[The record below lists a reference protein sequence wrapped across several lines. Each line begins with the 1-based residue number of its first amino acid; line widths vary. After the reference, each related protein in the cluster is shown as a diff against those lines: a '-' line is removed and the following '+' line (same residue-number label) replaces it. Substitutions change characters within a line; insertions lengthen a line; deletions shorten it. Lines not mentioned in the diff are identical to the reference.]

1 MQREGKPG
9 KEGASGAAQLAA
21 LAWMGG
27 MTGSR
32 SVSSYSL
39 VQFPGHICVLAKN
52 WAGGGGVCICKTQN
66 YLVGLEGP
74 QDDPVR
80 EGVTGV

>member
-52 WAGGGGVCICKTQN
+52 WAGGGGGM
-66 YLVGLEGP
+66 YL
-74 QDDPVR
+74 QDTKLFGWFGGAPR
-80 EGVTGV
+80 